1 MHRTQIMLE
10 ESQYQR
16 LKRESAS
23 TGRSIGDLVREAI
36 DEKYDSKQERMWKA
50 LEASWGAWADRDDIG
65 TGAEYVERIREPL
78 EDRLKHLG
86 WG

>member
-1 MHRTQIMLE
+1 MHRTQILLE
-10 ESQYQR
+10 ENQYQR

-23 TGRSIGDLVREAI
+23 TGRSIGDLVRKAI
-36 DEKYDSKQERMWKA
+36 DEKYNSKQERMWKA

-78 EDRLKHLG
+78 EDRLKQLG

>member
-1 MHRTQIMLE
+1 MHRTQILLE
-10 ESQYQR
+10 ENQYQR

-36 DEKYDSKQERMWKA
+36 DEKYNSKQERMWKA

-78 EDRLKHLG
+78 EDRLKQLG